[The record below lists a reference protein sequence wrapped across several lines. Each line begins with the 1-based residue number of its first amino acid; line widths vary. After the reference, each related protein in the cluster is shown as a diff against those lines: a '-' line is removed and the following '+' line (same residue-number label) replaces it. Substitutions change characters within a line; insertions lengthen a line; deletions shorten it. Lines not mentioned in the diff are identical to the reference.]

1 LLQLKR
7 ANAAQ
12 TILEGIMTSQEYGSR
27 STLSDSLS
35 LLAVASREGNQGE
48 AVKVAQKGVFLAP
61 WNIKAKLALDFSH

>member
-1 LLQLKR
+1 
-7 ANAAQ
+7 
-12 TILEGIMTSQEYGSR
+12 MTSQEYGSR

-61 WNIKAKLALDFSH
+61 WNIKAKLALDFSR